1 MVNRRSIIMGT
12 VCFALMM
19 VVAVFVG
26 RACYR
31 FVYQPITVHPG
42 ESVIIRIDKTTT
54 ATRLAQLMHAQGWIG
69 SARLWVGWMRLQG
82 MSSKLKAGV
91 YQLQSAESAQHLLQ
105 RICAGDVLRQLFLI
119 KPGTTQAQ
127 IIADLKNAPFLTYTD
142 DDWQVLD
149 DATLN
154 ASHPTQL
161 NQAYEGM
168 LLADSYSYDAGSRA
182 NELIRMAHAHLQTAL
197 KQAWD
202 SRHLALPYQSPYE
215 LLIAASIIEKESALP
230 AERRLISGVIVNRL
244 HKHMPLQMDP
254 TVIYALGPSYKGSLS
269 HEQLSIDSPYNTY
282 QYRGLPP
289 TPIAAVSRDAL
300 NAARDPDTQGYLYFV
315 AKGDGSH
322 AFSLN
327 YLAHRQAIQRY
338 RSKH

>member
-1 MVNRRSIIMGT
+1 M
-12 VCFALMM
+12 
-19 VVAVFVG
+19 
-26 RACYR
+26 
-31 FVYQPITVHPG
+31 
-42 ESVIIRIDKTTT
+42 
-54 ATRLAQLMHAQGWIG
+54 
-69 SARLWVGWMRLQG
+69 
-82 MSSKLKAGV
+82 
-91 YQLQSAESAQHLLQ
+91 
-105 RICAGDVLRQLFLI
+105 
-119 KPGTTQAQ
+119 
-127 IIADLKNAPFLTYTD
+127 
-142 DDWQVLD
+142 
-149 DATLN
+149 
-154 ASHPTQL
+154 
-161 NQAYEGM
+161 
-168 LLADSYSYDAGSRA
+168 
-182 NELIRMAHAHLQTAL
+182 
-197 KQAWD
+197 
-202 SRHLALPYQSPYE
+202 PYQSPYE